1 MSEFTL
7 IPDFGAALECK
18 PSVEVAKYGDGYEQ
32 RVGTAINAQA
42 NKWSLKFTR
51 EAAAALA
58 FVKARNGQE
67 SFTWTDPLGVSGS
80 YVCREWNLSHLGATH
95 FALLC
100 DFEQVFE

>member
-1 MSEFTL
+1 MSVFTI

-51 EAAAALA
+51 EWKAALA
-58 FVKARNGQE
+58 FVKARGGQE
-67 SFTWTDPLGVSGS
+67 SFTWTDPLGAAGY
-80 YVCREWNLSHLGATH
+80 YVCRDWRVSHLGANH
-95 FALLC
+95 FALVC